1 MALRKVN
8 QPTNARKQQDL
19 EESIKNSARKMMNR
33 EKTPSNLRGEG
44 EGEGEEAST
53 TAWLV
58 AFPSA
63 AALEFRIS
71 SPSSREGRNSG
82 GSGWERCLPAS
93 LSPIY
98 AAALLRRGVE
108 RRREGER
115 QQVGGRA
122 AHGGAWGP
130 QVSQAARLLIAA
142 VRVLMDG

>member
-82 GSGWERCLPAS
+82 GSGWERCLPCLS
-93 LSPIY
+93 LANICCSAPWWSG
-98 AAALLRRGVE
+98 AE
-108 RRREGER
+108 RRRERG
-115 QQVGGRA
+115 
-122 AHGGAWGP
+122 
-130 QVSQAARLLIAA
+130 S
-142 VRVLMDG
+142 